1 MDNTKYS
8 DYGQMMTGFSS
19 GNERSFY
26 GHWKNPEYQEFDMVD
41 NMSEEE
47 YQAYLKNKSE
57 EEQETKLNSEDYDD
71 SLPF

>member
-1 MDNTKYS
+1 MDRTKYS

-19 GNERSFY
+19 GNERNFY
-26 GHWKNPEYQEFDMVD
+26 RHWTNPEYQEQEMFA

-47 YQAYLKNKSE
+47 YQAYLKKQSE
-57 EEQETKLNSEDYDD
+57 KKQETKLDSENFDD

>member
-1 MDNTKYS
+1 MDITKYS

-19 GNERSFY
+19 GNEESFY
-26 GHWKNPEYQEFDMVD
+26 GHWTNPEYQEQEMFA

-47 YQAYLKNKSE
+47 YQDYLKKQSE
-57 EEQETKLNSEDYDD
+57 EKQETKLDSENFDD